1 MTLEKNP
8 DIQYMCIKFFKKKK
22 WNIDNY
28 TFNYIK
34 MIKNDSSD
42 IETVFNIKQL
52 IVSIL
57 TSQLIKKPDSLFKN
71 CEWVWQ
77 TC

>member
-8 DIQYMCIKFFKKKK
+8 RYTVLNFSKKEN

-42 IETVFNIKQL
+42 IETVFNIKQV
-52 IVSIL
+52 II
-57 TSQLIKKPDSLFKN
+57 
-71 CEWVWQ
+71 
-77 TC
+77 